1 MCFNFKFTQFGYQS
15 ILVMLFQNITII
27 CYQLWKRLV
36 FYICKS
42 LTNSLY
48 LYIYDFI
55 LYSYL
60 NPEIFP

>member
-42 LTNSLY
+42 LTNSFY
-48 LYIYDFI
+48 EYIYDFPT
-55 LYSYL
+55 LT
-60 NPEIFP
+60 